1 MLNKHYHLLLKS
13 AIIVDKNKQK
23 VQYIHKQKQ
32 KNTTLF
38 EQFQIPIVKSYS
50 QNRYL

>member
-1 MLNKHYHLLLKS
+1 ME
-13 AIIVDKNKQK
+13 KNKQK
-23 VQYIHKQKQ
+23 VQHIHKQKQ

-38 EQFQIPIVKSYS
+38 EQFQIPIVKSHS